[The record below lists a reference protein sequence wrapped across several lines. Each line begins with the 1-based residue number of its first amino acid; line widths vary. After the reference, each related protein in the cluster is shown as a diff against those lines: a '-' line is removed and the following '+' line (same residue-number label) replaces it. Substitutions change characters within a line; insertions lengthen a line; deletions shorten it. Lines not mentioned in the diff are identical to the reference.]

1 MAITLK
7 PLYPL
12 KDAKE
17 RRVELGRYLKLDGGR
32 YLIAGALLLSL
43 MSLVSLG
50 QTGRLATQGYEIAQ
64 LQNHKENL
72 LRERSQLQLRL
83 SKAQSLTQI
92 ERRAAEQNLRPM
104 TQDQARYI
112 TLDGGRPAAAGDP
125 APAAGAGR
133 ETMRP

>member
-17 RRVELGRYLKLDGGR
+17 RRVELGRYLRLDGGR
-32 YLIAGALLLSL
+32 YLIAAALLLSL

-50 QTGRLATQGYEIAQ
+50 QTGRLATQGIEIAQ
-64 LQNHKENL
+64 LEHQRENL

-83 SKAQSLTQI
+83 SKAQSLGQI
-92 ERRAAEQNLRPM
+92 ERRAAEQQLRPM
-104 TQDQARYI
+104 LPEQARYI
-112 TLDGGRPAAAGDP
+112 TVAPSAEPAADVMQP
-125 APAAGAGR
+125 
-133 ETMRP
+133 